1 MPTLVMLFA
10 LLLVACGSAEPPACP
25 LGRVEAC
32 ACPGGSQGAQECGPL
47 GVWSACVCLG
57 GDAGNAV
64 AVADATPDAVVDAPD
79 VPQDATPEITA
90 PDVIAVADVPQDVSA
105 DADPFDTRATS
116 VSVIVR
122 SSSLTWSTPRAQ
134 PTCTVTG
141 GTLSLGADYDRPE
154 HTSFTVLGPIT
165 GPVTLTGI
173 AGGMGASDIRATASR
188 GPMYLTDGAAVQ
200 RVNVTVRGTP
210 WAGIAIELTALG
222 CVVR

>member
-47 GVWSACVCLG
+47 GVWGACVCLG
-57 GDAGNAV
+57 GDAG
-64 AVADATPDAVVDAPD
+64 AVADATPDAAVDVTSD
-79 VPQDATPEITA
+79 VPRDATPEITTN
-90 PDVIAVADVPQDVSA
+90 DVVAVADVPQDVSA
-105 DADPFDTRATS
+105 DADPLDTRATS
-116 VSVIVR
+116 VSVVVR

-134 PTCTVTG
+134 PTCAVTG

-154 HTSFTVLGPIT
+154 HASFTVLGPLA
-165 GPVTLTGI
+165 GPVTLTMVSS
-173 AGGMGASDIRATASR
+173 AGTAMSDVRATIITSAR
-188 GPMYLTDGAAVQ
+188 YLTDGESVT
-200 RVNVTVRGTP
+200 RVNAAVRGTP
-210 WAGIAIELTALG
+210 WPGFSVEVTALG